1 MSGSVVYLF
10 ADTNLL
16 IQCRELDWSAWNE
29 FDEVRLIVSSPV
41 LREIDYRKNKGNDR
55 VGNRARATSAMFRE
69 ILNDEYKLVRGSGP
83 CVKLSVESQHQYSKK
98 SSIIRSGTTNLLA
111 QSMSSKSAIP
121 APKCAC

>member
-16 IQCRELDWSAWNE
+16 IQGRSLEELDWSAWNE

-55 VGNRARATSAMFRE
+55 VSKRARAASATFRE
-69 ILNDEYKLVRGSGP
+69 ILNDGYKFI
-83 CVKLSVESQHQYSKK
+83 Q
-98 SSIIRSGTTNLLA
+98 
-111 QSMSSKSAIP
+111 
-121 APKCAC
+121 